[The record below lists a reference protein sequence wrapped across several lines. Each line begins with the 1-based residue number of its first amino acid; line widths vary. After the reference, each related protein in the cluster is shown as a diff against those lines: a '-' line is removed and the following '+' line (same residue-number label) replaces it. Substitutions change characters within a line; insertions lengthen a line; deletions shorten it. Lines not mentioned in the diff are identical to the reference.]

1 MEREWDP
8 DADANEEKEEAREN
22 NDLLEGEIIKR
33 RRFFFPC
40 TPFYILRESS
50 QLLSKDLLP
59 ISAEDK
65 AP

>member
-33 RRFFFPC
+33 RRFFSMHAFLHLAG
-40 TPFYILRESS
+40 I
-50 QLLSKDLLP
+50 
-59 ISAEDK
+59 
-65 AP
+65 

>member
-33 RRFFFPC
+33 RIFFPC
-40 TPFYILRESS
+40 TPFYILWESS
-50 QLLSKDLLP
+50 TLISKDLLP